1 MQLYFKWCD
10 VIWLGCVILS
20 ATVLITSLLKSEPFV
35 ATLRQYLRCRLIYLE
50 FNNLASDSVE
60 EKVNHALLVFRL
72 TRATAHGDEGEM
84 ARRLG
89 KPLDAQFLRR
99 VVEAEMVYSLI
110 KSDPSSSNNNNSN
123 SSDSHPIDSAEGGL
137 SRSGSYHDSGENL
150 ADNNSGRHP
159 SSHGPRESLNLGS
172 SYFELTEDFFEGSA
186 VGKGTVLQLMRSLC
200 LCFLIAGELQ
210 CLRQL
215 VRKLGP
221 LTPLLFGQ
229 RQRKQRSGRSP
240 VESSPEDAIW
250 EDISA
255 FTAGLSNNANALES
269 ALLETIMRLLLPT
282 EKQL

>member
-1 MQLYFKWCD
+1 M
-10 VIWLGCVILS
+10 
-20 ATVLITSLLKSEPFV
+20 

-84 ARRLG
+84 TRRLG

-110 KSDPSSSNNNNSN
+110 KSDPSSSSSN
-123 SSDSHPIDSAEGGL
+123 SSSSSHPPRFPVPATDNTAGL
-137 SRSGSYHDSGENL
+137 SRRGSYNDSGENL
-150 ADNNSGRHP
+150 ADNNSGHP
-159 SSHGPRESLNLGS
+159 THGPRESLYLGS

-186 VGKGTVLQLMRSLC
+186 VGNGTVLQLVRSLC

-229 RQRKQRSGRSP
+229 RQRKQRSGKSP
-240 VESSPEDAIW
+240 VVESSSPEDAYS

-255 FTAGLSNNANALES
+255 FAVGLSNDANALES
-269 ALLETIMRLLLPT
+269 ALLETIMRLLLPA
-282 EKQL
+282 EKQQS